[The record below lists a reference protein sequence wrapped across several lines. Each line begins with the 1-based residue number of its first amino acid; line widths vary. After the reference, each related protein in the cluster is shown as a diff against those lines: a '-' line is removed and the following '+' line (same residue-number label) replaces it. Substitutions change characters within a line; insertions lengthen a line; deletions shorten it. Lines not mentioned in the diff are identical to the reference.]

1 MSIQDIAM
9 KKHMEHIVK
18 VEDRPFSVVDFD
30 QFEVAG
36 KLHHVSK
43 GTFRN
48 KMSEWKEKGEVIL
61 QYTDTYAYYSLPG
74 YEFSK
79 SSLMTKDH
87 EGLPIK
93 IAKQTPIYK
102 WFIKQPIEKQA
113 LHNFRL
119 LFRATGIWLYFSKIF
134 PNLVNKLNKDIPL
147 EIWKF
152 IDEIDVHVTI
162 HHTDRV
168 SIAIACSSRPL
179 AIDMPDILYLIEILT
194 RTEEKIKS
202 YCYSEKED
210 ELIKNIPRYTTWIVK
225 MWHFGIDF
233 ENEYNDK
240 EFHVT
245 FQEGISDLWRIY
257 TKRLSDGKLH
267 VRREHQEYSD
277 KPITEA
283 LLDKILGGFET

>member
-9 KKHMEHIVK
+9 KKHMERLVK

-36 KLHHVSK
+36 RLHHVSK

-48 KMSEWKEKGEVIL
+48 KMSEWKQKGEVVL

-79 SSLMTKDH
+79 SKLMTKDH
-87 EGLPIK
+87 AGLPIK
-93 IAKQTPIYK
+93 MIRQTPIYK
-102 WFIKQPIEKQA
+102 WLVKQPNEKQA
-113 LHNFRL
+113 LHDFRL
-119 LFRATGIWLYFSKIF
+119 ILMAPGIWKFFSKIY
-134 PNLVNKLNKDIPL
+134 PNSINKSNKDIPL
-147 EIWKF
+147 EIWNF

-162 HHTDRV
+162 HHTDNV
-168 SIAIACSSRPL
+168 SIAIACSTRPL
-179 AIDMPDILYLIEILT
+179 VIDLPDIIYLIEILT

-202 YCYSEKED
+202 YCGNEREH
-210 ELIKNIPRYTTWIVK
+210 ELAKNIPRYTIWIVK

-233 ENEYNDK
+233 KNRYNGQ
-240 EFHVT
+240 EFEVT
-245 FQEGISDLWRIY
+245 VQDGISDLWRIY
-257 TKRLSDGKLH
+257 TKRKKDNNLY
-267 VRREHQEYSD
+267 VRAELQQNPN

-283 LLDKILGGFET
+283 ILDKILGDFDL